1 MMLTIKVFALRWF
14 QTDNVYPL
22 YHPQRWL
29 GYLAA
34 GFIFY
39 GIGEILLRR
48 VQANTEV
55 YKETRLEDL
64 IFPILLLLTAVS
76 GLGVHILR
84 YSGLAYAALVTYAL
98 HVIIA
103 TPMLLVEMPFGNWA
117 HMIYRPLALYF
128 QAVKERAARQAPAS
142 EVVPHAV

>member
-29 GYLAA
+29 GYLAT

-64 IFPILLLLTAVS
+64 ILSLI
-76 GLGVHILR
+76 HI
-84 YSGLAYAALVTYAL
+84 
-98 HVIIA
+98 
-103 TPMLLVEMPFGNWA
+103 
-117 HMIYRPLALYF
+117 
-128 QAVKERAARQAPAS
+128 
-142 EVVPHAV
+142 

>member
-29 GYLAA
+29 GYIAT
-34 GFIFY
+34 GFIFF

-76 GLGVHILR
+76 GLRRTHPTVFRLGVR
-84 YSGLAYAALVTYAL
+84 SSCQYAL

-103 TPMLLVEMPFGNWA
+103 TPMLVVEMPFGNWA

-128 QAVKERAARQAPAS
+128 QAVKERAARQAPAA